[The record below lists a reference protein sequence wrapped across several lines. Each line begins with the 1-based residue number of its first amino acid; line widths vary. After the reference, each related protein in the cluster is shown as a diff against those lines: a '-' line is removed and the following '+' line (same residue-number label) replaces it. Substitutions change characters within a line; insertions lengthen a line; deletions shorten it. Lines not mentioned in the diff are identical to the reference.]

1 MLITGGLIVI
11 GVLFLVAVFFI
22 GRGDATATRASA
34 GTAGAVPT
42 TPGAAPE
49 QEPAAITPVKAEE
62 RTPQEK
68 PAPETQPIPMN
79 GQFHELTSQL
89 QNLQEQSQELAR
101 RLELLNAM
109 VRRIEESESL

>member
-11 GVLFLVAVFFI
+11 GILILVAVFFV
-22 GRGDATATRASA
+22 GRSDTTATRASGPGA
-34 GTAGAVPT
+34 GTVPT
-42 TPGAAPE
+42 TPGTAPE
-49 QEPAAITPVKAEE
+49 QAPAATMPAKVEE
-62 RTPQEK
+62 RIPQET

-79 GQFHELTSQL
+79 GQFHELTGQL

-109 VRRIEESESL
+109 VRRIEKGETL